1 VVARATFDEVIAAM
15 WNLTPDYI
23 QQVKEEL
30 KGRRAAIEA
39 RYADELKSIAS
50 DLEDIETL
58 ERVAY
63 AFAVKH
69 LPDAPPADPGGEP
82 PVPPVEA
89 PPVEMAMLQPAAA
102 ETISE
107 DFASKTRPEP
117 KGGLSRLVRLD
128 T

>member
-1 VVARATFDEVIAAM
+1 MIAMGDM

-58 ERVAY
+58 ERIAY

-69 LPDAPPADPGGEP
+69 LPEPAEATSEP
-82 PVPPVEA
+82 ATEV
-89 PPVEMAMLQPAAA
+89 AMLEAAPAEPVQPEPEA
-102 ETISE
+102 
-107 DFASKTRPEP
+107 EP
-117 KGGLSRLVRLD
+117 KGLSRWRMRLD
-128 T
+128 SPAESESA

>member
-1 VVARATFDEVIAAM
+1 MIAMGDM

-39 RYADELKSIAS
+39 RYADELKAIAA

-58 ERVAY
+58 ERIAY

-69 LPDAPPADPGGEP
+69 LPEPAEAGGEP
-82 PVPPVEA
+82 VAEV
-89 PPVEMAMLQPAAA
+89 AMLEAAPASVDPEPEA
-102 ETISE
+102 
-107 DFASKTRPEP
+107 EP
-117 KGGLSRLVRLD
+117 KGLSRWRMRLD
-128 T
+128 NPAESESA

>member
-1 VVARATFDEVIAAM
+1 M

-50 DLEDIETL
+50 DLEDIEQL
-58 ERVAY
+58 ERIAY

-69 LPDAPPADPGGEP
+69 LPEPKPEEPVSEPA
-82 PVPPVEA
+82 A
-89 PPVEMAMLQPAAA
+89 EMAELQPAPA
-102 ETISE
+102 EPVSPESE
-107 DFASKTRPEP
+107 PEGEKASNP
-117 KGGLSRLVRLD
+117 KGGLSRWRMRLENNAE
-128 T
+128 TESA

>member
-1 VVARATFDEVIAAM
+1 M

-39 RYADELKSIAS
+39 RHGDELKAIAA
-50 DLEDIETL
+50 DLDEIETL
-58 ERVAY
+58 ERIAY
-63 AFAVKH
+63 NFAVKH
-69 LPDAPPADPGGEP
+69 LPDAPLADPP
-82 PVPPVEA
+82 DQPA
-89 PPVEMAMLQPAAA
+89 VEMAVLRPVLA
-102 ETISE
+102 EPIRDEPMPEARSE
-107 DFASKTRPEP
+107 T